1 MLPGE
6 RFKGW
11 IDGLSVAWG
20 DRLGAWLVSRLA
32 GGVELTL
39 DDMEPELVNQA
50 RAHLEKIRDLPD
62 LPPETRALLDG
73 MLSPRSFAW
82 VPALVAFLVSIIMP
96 VFTSMSRG
104 ALEPARQQAEKLT
117 PYHIVDIQSALGLY
131 LRRDID
137 AAEFY
142 EIVARWGYSRVV
154 ADKMMMLKRVILPSD
169 LVLEAWLR
177 DPGRFQSQ
185 KDELTKLGLDQP
197 AIDLLEELAY
207 KLPSAQEAITWLAR
221 EVFEPDMVRK
231 YGLDD
236 EFAGLDLTIM
246 TQIGIKPEIALN
258 HWRAHWQHASWS
270 QMVAMLHR
278 GVLRENE
285 TLGTPPA
292 STSQR
297 VEADAAGERAIYD
310 WFRLVEIPPF
320 WRNGLTATMWNV
332 PGRVEARM
340 LAQYGLV
347 DKPFLVE
354 LLARDGLAAEYRD
367 VVADMM
373 LVRGIRAD
381 IQTRYAKKWLD
392 SAGVRDEIDRANLAP
407 AVAER
412 LYQWIVSNAQPERT
426 APERDLTAA
435 EIVKGVKRG
444 VIDWSDGIERLMA
457 LGYDEAEADFR
468 MAIDVEVVA
477 DAPSTALNI
486 KVDTIRRRRRQRL
499 IDRAVEIGLLL
510 ALNIDP
516 DLANAYADN
525 DDLRL
530 VRAPAGET
538 S

>member
-231 YGLDD
+231 
-236 EFAGLDLTIM
+236 
-246 TQIGIKPEIALN
+246 
-258 HWRAHWQHASWS
+258 
-270 QMVAMLHR
+270 
-278 GVLRENE
+278 
-285 TLGTPPA
+285 
-292 STSQR
+292 
-297 VEADAAGERAIYD
+297 
-310 WFRLVEIPPF
+310 
-320 WRNGLTATMWNV
+320 
-332 PGRVEARM
+332 
-340 LAQYGLV
+340 
-347 DKPFLVE
+347 
-354 LLARDGLAAEYRD
+354 
-367 VVADMM
+367 
-373 LVRGIRAD
+373 
-381 IQTRYAKKWLD
+381 
-392 SAGVRDEIDRANLAP
+392 
-407 AVAER
+407 
-412 LYQWIVSNAQPERT
+412 
-426 APERDLTAA
+426 
-435 EIVKGVKRG
+435 
-444 VIDWSDGIERLMA
+444 
-457 LGYDEAEADFR
+457 
-468 MAIDVEVVA
+468 
-477 DAPSTALNI
+477 
-486 KVDTIRRRRRQRL
+486 
-499 IDRAVEIGLLL
+499 
-510 ALNIDP
+510 
-516 DLANAYADN
+516 
-525 DDLRL
+525 
-530 VRAPAGET
+530 
-538 S
+538 